1 MLGFQQSWHT
11 VFPDQGQNPCP
22 LHSQGDY
29 YLLYHQGSP
38 YFAHLYV
45 NCLTSLV
52 YLVINQINMAKRRQ
66 KKENYLIQKQCRL
79 IEEGYEPSTRLLL
92 QNSLMSF
99 TSYIQIITMSCLFQL
114 LSSNTTIFALPP
126 FCFWLHRA
134 LQGSQFPNPNR
145 TGPPAEAHSQPL
157 ERRGV
162 PNTAPFKVSTS
173 SSPGCLLPAL

>member
-11 VFPDQGQNPCP
+11 VLPDQGWNPCP
-22 LHSQGDY
+22 LHSQADY
-29 YLLYHQGSP
+29 YPLYHQGSP

-52 YLVINQINMAKRRQ
+52 YLVIDQINMAKRRQ
-66 KKENYLIQKQCRL
+66 KKDNYLIQKQCRI

-114 LSSNTTIFALPP
+114 LSSNTIIFALPP
-126 FCFWLHRA
+126 FFFGCTVPCRDLSPQPKQNQAPCRSRFLA
-134 LQGSQFPNPNR
+134 S
-145 TGPPAEAHSQPL
+145 GPP
-157 ERRGV
+157 RV
-162 PNTAPFKVSTS
+162 PNTALFKVSTS
-173 SSPGCLLPAL
+173 SIPGCLLPAL